1 MKNVP
6 ITNIQFYKKKLLI
19 IINGGYGKHKKW
31 RGKFTPTLRPC
42 LVWFFFHHSISVT
55 HHSSLITRHSSLITL
70 NTITVWH
77 HHSISITKYLSHYL
91 WAPYLSLIAG
101 LFFFFSIPKLT
112 ESSEK
117 KKRKEKRNP
126 ERIEV
131 KKKEKE
137 KRERERER
145 RNPE

>member
-1 MKNVP
+1 MKRKKKSLEVKRWLEMTAIMAQREVGKYDVLKNVP

-55 HHSSLITRHSSLITL
+55 HHPSLITRHSSLITL
-70 NTITVWH
+70 NIITVWH

-101 LFFFFSIPKLT
+101 FFFFFNT
-112 ESSEK
+112 QT
-117 KKRKEKRNP
+117 N
-126 ERIEV
+126 
-131 KKKEKE
+131 
-137 KRERERER
+137 
-145 RNPE
+145 

>member
-1 MKNVP
+1 MKRWLEMTAIMAQREVGKYDVLKNVP

-19 IINGGYGKHKKW
+19 IINGGYGKRKKW
-31 RGKFTPTLRPC
+31 RESLLRHLG
-42 LVWFFFHHSISVT
+42 LVWFGFFHHSISVT

-101 LFFFFSIPKLT
+101 FFFFFQYP
-112 ESSEK
+112 
-117 KKRKEKRNP
+117 N
-126 ERIEV
+126 
-131 KKKEKE
+131 
-137 KRERERER
+137 
-145 RNPE
+145 